1 MSSLSH
7 TWRDELRRAHPKIF
21 ARPCE
26 LSVGPGWRVL
36 VDELCTALQWQTDHN
51 GAPQLVA
58 IQVKSK
64 LGELRFYADAVG
76 DRVEAEPPSAIHIHR
91 HDRNLV
97 ISRSAGSRAQDA
109 ITELASALS
118 RRTCEVCGALG
129 TEERDRMWVAV
140 RCSAHRGQRIEDD
153 TL

>member
-7 TWRDELRRAHPKIF
+7 TWRDELRTAYPKIF

-58 IQVKSK
+58 IEVKSK
-64 LGELRFYADAVG
+64 LGELRFYAKAAM
-76 DRVEAEPPSAIHIHR
+76 EAAEPEPAGALHIRR
-91 HDRNLV
+91 HERQLV

-109 ITELASALS
+109 VTALASALS
-118 RRTCEVCGALG
+118 RRTCEECGATG
-129 TEERDRMWVAV
+129 TQLADSWGLVSTRCETHRDQGDEA
-140 RCSAHRGQRIEDD
+140 
-153 TL
+153 LP

>member
-1 MSSLSH
+1 MSSLSRVWH
-7 TWRDELRRAHPKIF
+7 DELRAVHPRIF

-36 VDELCTALQWQTDHN
+36 VDELCAALQWQTDHN

-58 IQVKSK
+58 IQVKAK
-64 LGELRFYADAVG
+64 FGELRFYADVVG
-76 DRVEAEPPSAIHIHR
+76 DQVEAESPSALHIHR

-118 RRTCEVCGALG
+118 RRTCELCGAIG
-129 TEERDRMWVAV
+129 TEERERMWVAI
-140 RCSAHRGQRIEDD
+140 RCSAHRGQRIEDGAS
-153 TL
+153 